1 MLLDGVQKTPW
12 VADWG
17 GSVAGIEVVEVV
29 EGDVV
34 DGDVVDGDEEVEE
47 GVGATVV
54 VVLELELEQLARAID
69 PAATTT
75 ATTID
80 LSAR

>member
-17 GSVAGIEVVEVV
+17 GSVAGVEVVEVV

-34 DGDVVDGDEEVEE
+34 DGDEEVDE

>member
-17 GSVAGIEVVEVV
+17 GSVAGVEVV

-34 DGDVVDGDEEVEE
+34 DGDEEVDE
-47 GVGATVV
+47 GEGATVV
-54 VVLELELEQLARAID
+54 VVLELELELEQLARAID
-69 PAATTT
+69 PAATTN

>member
-17 GSVAGIEVVEVV
+17 GSVAGVEVVEVV

-34 DGDVVDGDEEVEE
+34 DGDEEVDE
-47 GVGATVV
+47 GEGATVV
-54 VVLELELEQLARAID
+54 VVLELELELEQLARAID

>member
-17 GSVAGIEVVEVV
+17 GSVAGVEVV

-34 DGDVVDGDEEVEE
+34 DGDEEVDE
-47 GVGATVV
+47 GEGATVV
-54 VVLELELEQLARAID
+54 VVLELELELELEQLARAID
-69 PAATTT
+69 PAATTN

>member
-17 GSVAGIEVVEVV
+17 GSVAGVEVVEVV

-34 DGDVVDGDEEVEE
+34 DGDEEVDE
-47 GVGATVV
+47 GEGATVV
-54 VVLELELEQLARAID
+54 VVLELELELELEQLARAID
-69 PAATTT
+69 PAATTN

>member
-17 GSVAGIEVVEVV
+17 GSVAGVEVVEVV

-34 DGDVVDGDEEVEE
+34 DGDEEVDE
-47 GVGATVV
+47 GEGATVV

-69 PAATTT
+69 PAATTN

>member
-17 GSVAGIEVVEVV
+17 GSVAGVEVVEVV

-34 DGDVVDGDEEVEE
+34 DGDEEVDE
-47 GVGATVV
+47 GEGATVV